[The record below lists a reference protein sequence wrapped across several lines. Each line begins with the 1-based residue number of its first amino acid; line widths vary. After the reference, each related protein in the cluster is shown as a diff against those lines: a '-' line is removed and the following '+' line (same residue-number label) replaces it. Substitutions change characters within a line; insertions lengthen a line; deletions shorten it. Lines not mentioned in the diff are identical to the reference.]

1 MTASGDRFWEMIR
14 HIARE
19 TALPEVHFGIVPAAL
34 GDKAPLWGAVALAEG
49 LIASATS
56 STAPGSIGNA

>member
-14 HIARE
+14 RIARE
-19 TALPEVHFGIVPAAL
+19 TALAEVHFDIVPAAL
-34 GDKAPLWGAVALAEG
+34 GDKAPLWGTVALAED

>member
-1 MTASGDRFWEMIR
+1 
-14 HIARE
+14 
-19 TALPEVHFGIVPAAL
+19 LPEVHFGIVPAAL